1 MGRLENKVAVITGGA
16 RGIGKQIALTF
27 AREGADI
34 VIGDIGEMETAAG
47 EIRKLG
53 RKAVAV
59 KTDVTKKGEVEN
71 LIKAAIDNFKKID
84 ILVND
89 AGTTR
94 RVSLAEMAESD
105 WDLVLSVNLKGV
117 FLCMQAAARYMKQQ
131 KSGKIINIS
140 STSVFSSTSI
150 AAPAY
155 QASKAGVAQLTRAC
169 AREFGPYGIN
179 VNAIAPGLTA
189 TDLSLVQSTPE
200 KVARNLEDARKLT
213 PLGRV
218 GTTQDIANLALFFA
232 SEESSFISGQL
243 IAVDGGRG

>member
-34 VIGDIGEMETAAG
+34 VIGDIGEMETAAR
-47 EIRKLG
+47 EIRELG
-53 RKAVAV
+53 RKAVTV
-59 KTDVTKKGEVEN
+59 KTDVTKKSEVEN
-71 LIKAAIDNFKKID
+71 LIKTAIDSFKKID

-94 RVSLAEMAESD
+94 RVSVLEMAEKD
-105 WDLVLSVNLKGV
+105 WDLVMSVNLKGV
-117 FLCMQAAARYMKQQ
+117 FLCTQAAARHMVERKY
-131 KSGKIINIS
+131 GKIINIS
-140 STSVFSSTSI
+140 SASVFSSTTVSP
-150 AAPAY
+150 PAY

-169 AREFGPYGIN
+169 SREFGPHGIN
-179 VNAIAPGLTA
+179 VNAIAPSLIETA
-189 TDLSLVQSTPE
+189 LSLVDSNPE
-200 KVARNLEDARKLT
+200 KVARDSENARRLT

-218 GTTQDIANLALFFA
+218 CVPQDIANLALFLA
-232 SEESSFISGQL
+232 SEESSFITGQL